1 MCGAVGSAA
10 RRRAALSPSTEAVP
24 SSPAAKPRAVEA
36 AMLVLVLCAALL
48 AGGGAQDDEW
58 IDPTDMLNY
67 DAASGTMR
75 RPYKVNYHDSEDKT
89 VDGIIAENLSSCSR
103 EVDSLQQK
111 IAECEQRNAKSR
123 ESRSFYIFKRYLNK
137 ILNEARKLGLPEGN
151 MDQVH
156 YDAEIILTKQTHME
170 ILRFLQEESWQS
182 GAVDDAL
189 SNILVNFKHHDYK
202 AWHWR
207 FEDTFGID
215 LYNMFMILLCL
226 VCVVVI
232 IATELWT
239 RIHWFVQLKRVL
251 LISFLISFAWNWLYL
266 YKRAFAQHQAEIAKM
281 GQFDNVCAEKLD
293 WRESLF
299 GWLRRQWT
307 FQDDPCQKYYETLLV
322 NPVLLVPPTKA
333 LAITFTTFVTEPL
346 KHVGQGIGE
355 FIKALMKEIPL
366 ILQVPVL
373 IMMALAVL
381 AFCYGAASSVS
392 VIRCL
397 MPSQKKRLPLP
408 DDQREAIDFSQYDG
422 SKSDGYYSQKTPSVY
437 RGPYDRDVQMRPG
450 NSSSNPDVLHASA
463 GPDVQAEDAQKTE
476 AGNRL
481 HTEAEVCRLE
491 TSPTATLTGEKALE
505 HEKQWTDK
513 AEQESEKNCD
523 RNRNVEGQSCEVEPA
538 EERRSSTCESQE
550 GD

>member
-1 MCGAVGSAA
+1 
-10 RRRAALSPSTEAVP
+10 
-24 SSPAAKPRAVEA
+24 
-36 AMLVLVLCAALL
+36 MLVLVLCAAVL
-48 AGGGAQDDEW
+48 AGGRAQDDDW

-89 VDGIIAENLSSCSR
+89 VDGIINENLSSCSR
-103 EVDSLQQK
+103 EVDSLQRK
-111 IAECEQRNAKSR
+111 IAECENRNAKSR

-156 YDAEIILTKQTHME
+156 YDAEVILTKQAHLE
-170 ILRFLQEESWQS
+170 ILRFLQEEAWQP

-189 SNILVNFKHHDYK
+189 SNILINFKHHDYK

-215 LYNMFMILLCL
+215 LYNVFMILLCL
-226 VCVVVI
+226 VCVVII

-281 GQFDNVCAEKLD
+281 GQFDNICAEKLD
-293 WRESLF
+293 WRESLI

-355 FIKALMKEIPL
+355 FIRALMKEIPL

-373 IMMALAVL
+373 IMMALLIL
-381 AFCYGAASSVS
+381 AFCYGAASSLS
-392 VIRCL
+392 AIRYL

-408 DDQREAIDFSQYDG
+408 DGQQEEIDFSQYDG
-422 SKSDGYYSQKTPSVY
+422 SKSDGCYSQKTPSIY
-437 RGPYDRDVQMRPG
+437 RGHYNRGDVQMKRG
-450 NSSSNPDVLHASA
+450 NSSSSLDVLRAS
-463 GPDVQAEDAQKTE
+463 GEPDTRVEESQKPE
-476 AGNRL
+476 AGNRF
-481 HTEAEVCRLE
+481 HPEAEIRRLE
-491 TSPTATLTGEKALE
+491 PSPAATHTGEKALE
-505 HEKQWTDK
+505 HQKQWTDK
-513 AEQESEKNCD
+513 AEEETAKSSD
-523 RNRNVEGQSCEVEPA
+523 PNRNEEGQSCAVGPA
-538 EERRSSTCESQE
+538 EERKSSTCESQE